1 VRGAGPD
8 SALPGLA
15 SRRWNAAALAVFA
28 LALAV
33 VFGGVWRAGPR
44 TSVPLPDVP
53 DVVQPVVR
61 ADVMFEIW
69 LVARHARTLATAP
82 WRLFDTEHCAP
93 GERTL
98 TLGLPMITM
107 GLLGMPAAVFGD
119 PILTYNFAL
128 LAVVLVSAVAMYLL
142 ATDWTGSPAAGIAA
156 GLLFAFP
163 RFRIDNLYHPTEMDI
178 AWTALALFF
187 ARRLLAA
194 GRWRDAVG
202 LALAGSL
209 QIAASFYPTLAAALL
224 AIPLGVWL
232 VRAYGLRRAGPARL
246 AFVAVATALAAA
258 AVLGPYLAA
267 RGAVPGHLA
276 RGVHFYAPWAHYLP
290 GRAFFPGFALVGLA
304 ALGLALPRRLGFP
317 ALAHDP
323 RLALC
328 AGALLVALVAGGPLG
343 ATILA
348 PFGVGLDSPNP
359 YAILSSFLPGL
370 DTVRVV
376 FRLVIGVVLVLALL
390 AGAGVAACVRRA
402 GRLGLPVGAAL
413 AAVAAFDVLAAPL
426 GVRGAE
432 PRLHADPIRPF
443 QESLDFFAALEAR
456 GNRGPV
462 LELPYENDNTAL
474 AAPYRILVGAWHRRR
489 TSACFG
495 SYFLPEREQV
505 AALIGELPDPGAV
518 RGLADLGFTTIV
530 LHDPTNW
537 WGAAVSRRLS
547 AGTGRRHARLSPIL
561 ATDLAAAFAIEVSP
575 APAAR
580 GARPAPAER
589 AR

>member
-1 VRGAGPD
+1 
-8 SALPGLA
+8 
-15 SRRWNAAALAVFA
+15 
-28 LALAV
+28 
-33 VFGGVWRAGPR
+33 
-44 TSVPLPDVP
+44 
-53 DVVQPVVR
+53 
-61 ADVMFEIW
+61 
-69 LVARHARTLATAP
+69 
-82 WRLFDTEHCAP
+82 
-93 GERTL
+93 
-98 TLGLPMITM
+98 M
-107 GLLGMPAAVFGD
+107 GLLAMPGALFGD

-142 ATDWTGSPAAGIAA
+142 ATDWTGSPAAGMAA

-163 RFRIDNLYHPTEMDI
+163 RFRIGNLYHPTEVDI

-209 QIAASFYPTLAAALL
+209 QIAASFYPTLAASLL
-224 AIPLGVWL
+224 AVPLGIWL
-232 VRAYGLRRAGPARL
+232 VRAHGLRRARPAQL
-246 AFVAVATALAAA
+246 AFVAVATLLAAA

-267 RGAVPGHLA
+267 RGAAPGHLA
-276 RGVHFYAPWAHYLP
+276 RGVHFYAAWRDYLP

-317 ALAHDP
+317 ALARDP

-328 AGALLVALVAGGPLG
+328 AAALLVALVAGGPLG

-348 PFGVGLDSPNP
+348 PFGFGLDTPIP
-359 YAILSSFLPGL
+359 YKILSSLLPGL

-376 FRLVIGVVLVLALL
+376 MRLAIGVVLVLALL
-390 AGAGVAACVRRA
+390 AGAGVAACVRGT

-413 AAVAAFDVLAAPL
+413 VAVAAFAVVAAPL
-426 GVRGAE
+426 GVRGAG
-432 PRLHADPIRPF
+432 PRLHPDPIRPF

-462 LELPYENDNTAL
+462 LELPFENDATAL

-495 SYFLPEREQV
+495 SYFLPERERV
-505 AALIGELPDPGAV
+505 AALATALPDPGAV

-530 LHDPTNW
+530 LHDPKNW
-537 WGAAVSRRLS
+537 WSAGVARRLA
-547 AGTGRRHARLSPIL
+547 AGTGRHHARLRPIL
-561 ATDLAAAFAIEVSP
+561 ATDTAAAFAIEVRP
-575 APAAR
+575 APPGR

-589 AR
+589 PG